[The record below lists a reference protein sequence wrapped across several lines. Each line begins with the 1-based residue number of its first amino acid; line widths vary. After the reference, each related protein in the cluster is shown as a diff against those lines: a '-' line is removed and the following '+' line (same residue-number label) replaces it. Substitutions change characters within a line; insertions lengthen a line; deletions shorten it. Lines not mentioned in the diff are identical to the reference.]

1 MTEIAQLIE
10 TTGTHYCLDC
20 GVCTSSCPVARVF
33 PDFSPRRIIERALYG
48 LASPDD
54 ETIWDCL
61 TCSQCSVRCPANI
74 DFPDFIRKMR
84 GEACAR
90 GNEGVPTH
98 NSVFQ
103 TIAAIQTGG
112 ARQNRTYWAPE
123 GSYAAEGEVFYFVGC
138 RPFFEVVFED
148 IGAGSLDNARNILK
162 ILNTCGITPAISNDE
177 RCCGHDA
184 LWNGDE
190 TTFKRLAELNL
201 EAIARSGA
209 SKVVVSCPEGYNTL
223 RDIYPRYFG
232 ELPFQVVHILDFIAD
247 QVEAGELAF
256 QPVDKT
262 VTYHDPCRLGR
273 QSGIYYAPRRLL
285 EAIPELTVKEM
296 PRNRENGVC
305 CGTTGWKNC
314 SSTSATIRR
323 DRLAEALA
331 TGAEALVTACPK
343 CQIHFRCT
351 NNAFGQEMEILDL
364 YDLAAENLVADK

>member
-148 IGAGSLDNARNILK
+148 IGAGSLDNARNILADSQY
-162 ILNTCGITPAISNDE
+162 LRHNPGHQQRRALLRSRRPVEWRRND
-177 RCCGHDA
+177 
-184 LWNGDE
+184 LQ
-190 TTFKRLAELNL
+190 T
-201 EAIARSGA
+201 SG
-209 SKVVVSCPEGYNTL
+209 
-223 RDIYPRYFG
+223 
-232 ELPFQVVHILDFIAD
+232 
-247 QVEAGELAF
+247 
-256 QPVDKT
+256 
-262 VTYHDPCRLGR
+262 
-273 QSGIYYAPRRLL
+273 
-285 EAIPELTVKEM
+285 
-296 PRNRENGVC
+296 
-305 CGTTGWKNC
+305 
-314 SSTSATIRR
+314 
-323 DRLAEALA
+323 
-331 TGAEALVTACPK
+331 GAEP
-343 CQIHFRCT
+343 
-351 NNAFGQEMEILDL
+351 
-364 YDLAAENLVADK
+364 